1 MAIVSWEACYSQPAA
16 SFMTR
21 RNFIQTSG
29 LTASLGA
36 LGAPITAR
44 STQKLRLA
52 IVGTGE
58 HGTETWGKRLLDA
71 HGDIVEFAG
80 LCDRNAKRVQ
90 AAQGMIGT
98 NAPAFTDFDRMIRE
112 TEPHTIIVATID
124 ANHWRYITR
133 AMALGINVISEKPL
147 CTDETQCQA
156 ILDAGARTGGKLTM
170 AFNARHLPEAKK
182 VKQLLLEK
190 VIGDILSVDYHEYL
204 NTWHGGDYFRRWHYR
219 KENSGTL
226 LCSESSHHF
235 DQVNWWLDSIPVS
248 VSAAGDLR
256 FYGRNHSFRSTHCR
270 VCPHTQNCS
279 FYWDVNKR
287 EDYVKLYV
295 NCESEDGYLR
305 DACVWRE
312 DTDIYDTMSVRV
324 KYESGAILTYTANT
338 YLPYEGQSISFSGTK
353 GRLDVKSFGDGG
365 VWNKE
370 VRLTRNFG
378 SSETFRDFESGPPE
392 THNGADASLQHLIFR
407 NPSGPDPLHLRA
419 GVQAGALSS
428 LMGIAAYRS
437 IERDGQPI
445 RIADLVKL

>member
-1 MAIVSWEACYSQPAA
+1 
-16 SFMTR
+16 MTR

-29 LTASLGA
+29 FAASLGA
-36 LGAPITAR
+36 LGEPLPAR
-44 STQKLRLA
+44 SIQKLRLA

-58 HGTETWGKRLLDA
+58 CGTETWGRRLLADHA
-71 HGDIVEFAG
+71 DIVEFAG
-80 LCDRNAKRVQ
+80 LCDSNAKRVQ

-98 NAPAFTDFDRMIRE
+98 NAPVFTDFDQMIRE
-112 TEPHTIIVATID
+112 TRPHVVIVATID

-133 AMALGINVISEKPL
+133 AMALGVDVITEKPL
-147 CTDETQCQA
+147 CTDEAQCQA
-156 ILDAGARTGGKLTM
+156 ILDAGERTGGKITL
-170 AFNARHLPEAKK
+170 AFNARHIPEAKK

-190 VIGDILSVDYHEYL
+190 AIGDILSVDYHEYL
-204 NTWHGGDYFRRWHYR
+204 NTRHGGDYFRRWHYR

-235 DQVNWWLDSIPVS
+235 DQVNWWLDSRPVA

-256 FYGRNHSFRSTHCR
+256 FYGRNHPFRSTHCR
-270 VCPHTQNCS
+270 VCPHRQRCP
-279 FYWDVNKR
+279 FYWDVTKNG
-287 EDYVKLYV
+287 DYVKLYV

-324 KYESGAILTYTANT
+324 KYESGVILTYTANA

-353 GRLDVKSFGDGG
+353 GRLDVNSFGGG
-365 VWNKE
+365 GLRNKE
-370 VRLTRNFG
+370 VRLSRSFG
-378 SSETFRDFESGPPE
+378 TSETFRDFELGPPG
-392 THNGADASLQHLIFR
+392 THNGADVSLQHLIFR

-419 GVQAGALSS
+419 DLQAGALSS
-428 LMGIAAYRS
+428 LVGVAAYRS
-437 IERDGQPI
+437 IERDGLSI